1 MEREVII
8 QDSAALGRKV
18 RELRREQ
25 GVTQAQLAG
34 LANTGVRF
42 ISDLENGKETCHI
55 GTVLSVIETL
65 GFDIAIIDPYAKR

>member
-1 MEREVII
+1 MGQDPI

-25 GVTQAQLAG
+25 KVTQAQLAG

-42 ISDLENGKETCHI
+42 ISDLENGKETCQI
-55 GTVLSVIETL
+55 GKMLRVLRTL
-65 GFDIAIIDPYAKR
+65 GVNMLVRSPYDKE